1 MIATMTGPSRKNGR
15 TDPDQI
21 EIDLE
26 FGLPKIRSTISVKE
40 TADYLGCDIAHVYRL
55 VDQGD
60 LTGENI
66 ALKTEGLTPKGKARQ
81 RYIRIHRDSA
91 IAFRRRRRIEQ

>member
-1 MIATMTGPSRKNGR
+1 MIATMAAPSRKNGHR
-15 TDPDQI
+15 DTDQI

-26 FGLPKIRSTISVKE
+26 FGLPKIRSTISIKE
-40 TADYLGCDIAHVYRL
+40 TADYLGCEIAHVYRL
-55 VDQGD
+55 VDEGE

-66 ALKTEGLTPKGKARQ
+66 ALKTEGLTPKGHTRQ

-91 IAFRRRRRIEQ
+91 MAFRQRRRITS